1 MSTKNT
7 RRLKLVVAYDG
18 TDYSGWAAQSG
29 QATIQGTLTDIVR
42 QISGEDMEIIGA
54 SRTDAGAHARH
65 QVVHFD
71 STWPPETEKIPR
83 ILNNLLPHDIAV
95 QSAQVVSEKFHARF
109 SARDRFYR
117 YRIRQTPRDAQATR
131 FVHDTW
137 RSLDFVQMNA
147 VAQTL
152 VGSHDFRGFSEEIDP
167 EANPVR
173 EIFSI
178 SVRKSGREIW
188 IDVVGNAF
196 MRGMMRRISGGLY
209 EVGRGKRPA
218 EEIAMLLDPQRRENL
233 QWPVV
238 LPAKGLCLM
247 KIRYGRHPKDLRE
260 RYQQEKFSQETGT

>member
-1 MSTKNT
+1 M
-7 RRLKLVVAYDG
+7 KLVVSYDG

-29 QATIQGTLTDIVR
+29 QATVQGTLTDIVR
-42 QISGEDMEIIGA
+42 QVSGEEHEIIGA
-54 SRTDAGAHARH
+54 SRTDAGAHAIH

-71 STWPPETEKIPR
+71 THWTAPTEKIPR
-83 ILNNLLPHDIAV
+83 IINNLLPHDI
-95 QSAQVVSEKFHARF
+95 SVVSAVEVPETFHARF
-109 SARDRFYR
+109 SAQDRFYR
-117 YRIRQTPRDAQATR
+117 YRIRRTPRDPRETR

-137 RSLDFVQMNA
+137 RTLDAELMQKT
-147 VAQTL
+147 AQVL
-152 VGSHDFRGFSEEIDP
+152 VGSHDFRGFSEEVDP
-167 EANPVR
+167 NANPVR

-209 EVGRGKRPA
+209 EVGRGKRSA
-218 EEIAMLLDPQRRENL
+218 EEFEMLLDPRQRDDL

-247 KIRYGRHPKDLRE
+247 RIRYGRHPKDLRE
-260 RYQQEKFSQETGT
+260 RYQQETISQETGT